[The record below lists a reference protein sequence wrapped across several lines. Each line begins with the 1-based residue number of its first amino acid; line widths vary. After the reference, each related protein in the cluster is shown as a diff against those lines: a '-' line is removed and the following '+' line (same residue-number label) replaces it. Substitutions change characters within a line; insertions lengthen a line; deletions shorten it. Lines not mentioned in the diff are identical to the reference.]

1 MPQLDVTTF
10 APQIVWL
17 VITFLAMYFL
27 MAKVALPRI
36 AQVLDERQA
45 RIDDNLEKAAALKKE
60 AEEAAAA
67 YESSLAQARS
77 KAQEEVKAVLD
88 AANAAQA
95 KAQEELS
102 AKINKDLDAAEAR
115 IAEAKDKA
123 LANIKEVS
131 SDVAKA
137 TVEKLSGVSVD
148 DAAVTAAVAKAMET
162 N

>member
-1 MPQLDVTTF
+1 MPQLDVSTY

-36 AQVLDERQA
+36 AQVLDERQT
-45 RIDDNLEKAAALKKE
+45 RIDDNLEKATALRAE
-60 AEEAAAA
+60 AEEAAEA
-67 YESSLAQARS
+67 YEKSLAQARM
-77 KAQEEVKAVLD
+77 KAQDEVKVVID
-88 AANAAQA
+88 QVNAQAA
-95 KAQEELS
+95 KAQEALAEKLNKELE
-102 AKINKDLDAAEAR
+102 AAEAR

-131 SDVAKA
+131 SQVAQA
-137 TVEKLSGVSVD
+137 TVEKLSGVSLD
-148 DAAVTAAVAKAMET
+148 DAAVEAAVANAMEQ